1 MIPLRWRGKSA
12 VSLRRLYGTDKA
24 AALEFLDRDPVNAV
38 LARVNVERM
47 GLGPASALAK
57 YNDAQEI
64 TALAWDGGNVIPL
77 GFTPAGLD
85 ELADSLLSR
94 RRIASS
100 FVGPA
105 TQVMGLWERT
115 RHDWGPARDIRS
127 CQLSMVMD
135 RPSAVAPDSLV
146 RPARFAEAGLVLPA
160 SVAMFTEEVGYDP
173 MIYGNSYAHRVST
186 LISAGHT
193 FVRVEN
199 DALTGQPRVI
209 FKADIG
215 ALAGGVAQ
223 IQGVWTAPDR
233 RGQGIATHA
242 MAAVVSHI
250 LENIAPTVSLYV
262 NNYNLRAVQVYKK
275 VGFTRREDW
284 ATILL

>member
-1 MIPLRWRGKSA
+1 M
-12 VSLRRLYGTDKA
+12 
-24 AALEFLDRDPVNAV
+24 EFLDRDPVNAV

-77 GFTPAGLD
+77 GFTPSGLD